1 MKLVC
6 GIGVNKKQ
14 RPGVGTR
21 AYHVWVGIL
30 ADCSNPET
38 KSKIGDFKNYTKFY
52 DWYESQIGYD
62 MDYRITKDLIDKK
75 NNKFSSDKCVL
86 VPLEISYFL
95 RKSKKSRGKL
105 PVGVD
110 KQTNGNPPRYIAR
123 ASFGDVRKTL
133 GTRSTPQEAFELYKA
148 AKEAEAHR
156 LAEKYRDQIDP
167 RAYEALLNYKVE
179 ITD

>member
-21 AYHVWVGIL
+21 AYRVWTSIL
-30 ADCSNPET
+30 QECANPDT
-38 KSKIGDFKNYTKFY
+38 KSKIGDFKSYTKFY
-52 DWYESQIGYD
+52 DWYESQIGSD
-62 MDYRITKDLIDKK
+62 ADYRITEGLIDKK
-75 NNKFSSDKCVL
+75 NKKFSSDKCLL
-86 VPLEISYFL
+86 VPPEISYFL

-110 KQTNGNPPRYIAR
+110 KQPSKGGFRYIAR
-123 ASFGDVRKTL
+123 ASFDNSRKSL
-133 GTRSTPQEAFELYKA
+133 GMRSTIEEAFELYKA
-148 AKEAEAHR
+148 AKESKARE